1 MKKAFGFLAVLAA
14 SAVMM
19 CASAYA
25 ATTYQVA
32 TVAGEAGGTV
42 SVPLTVTADTADEQ
56 INGYVVTY
64 KYDPAKVTPVLST
77 ADQGAGAGKDS
88 TGSDCYATAGTE
100 FADGIIVSDS
110 IDNSDGTK
118 TLAIAWAAATPVTL
132 TANEV
137 TQLADVSFTVASD
150 ATENVTLE
158 VQAATVAKNGT
169 DAPATVDVA
178 SGAIELSSGLL
189 GDVNNDGVVN
199 ATDITL
205 TTQLVNKVYTSDSL
219 NALYAGATTR
229 ANVDKNAD
237 TNGDPIVNATDITLI
252 TQFVNKVITTF

>member
-77 ADQGAGAGKDS
+77 ADQGAGVGKDS
-88 TGSDCYATAGTE
+88 TGSDCYATAGTG

-110 IDNSDGTK
+110 IDNADGTK
-118 TLAIAWAAATPVTL
+118 TLAIAWAAADPVVL
-132 TANEV
+132 TANEA
-137 TQLADVSFTVASD
+137 TQLADVSFTVASGV
-150 ATENVTLE
+150 TENVTLE

-169 DAPATVDVA
+169 DTPAAVEVA
-178 SGAIELSSGLL
+178 SGAIELSSIMY
-189 GDVNNDGVVN
+189 GDADDDKSITVNDADIVLQWSIDGTGYTELQKTIVDVDADDSITVNDV
-199 ATDITL
+199 DLII
-205 TTQLVNKVYTSDSL
+205 QK
-219 NALYAGATTR
+219 AL
-229 ANVDKNAD
+229 
-237 TNGDPIVNATDITLI
+237 NGDS
-252 TQFVNKVITTF
+252 FTFPVEEK

>member
-77 ADQGAGAGKDS
+77 ANEGKDAA
-88 TGSDCYATAGTE
+88 GGDCYATAGTS

-110 IDNSDGTK
+110 IDNEDGTK

-178 SGAIELSSGLL
+178 SGAIELSSFLYGDVDNNGAVDSYDASLVSKYNLSLITLDADALKRGDVDGSGVVDSYDASLISKYNLGLL
-189 GDVNNDGVVN
+189 
-199 ATDITL
+199 L
-205 TTQLVNKVYTSDSL
+205 KF
-219 NALYAGATTR
+219 
-229 ANVDKNAD
+229 
-237 TNGDPIVNATDITLI
+237 PIEG
-252 TQFVNKVITTF
+252 